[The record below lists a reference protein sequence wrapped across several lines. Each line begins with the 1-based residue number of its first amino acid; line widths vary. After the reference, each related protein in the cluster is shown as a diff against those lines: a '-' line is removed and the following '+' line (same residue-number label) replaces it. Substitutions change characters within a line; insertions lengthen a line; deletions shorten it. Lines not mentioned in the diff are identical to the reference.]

1 LSVNAIS
8 AVRPYEEALLIVAIP
23 KETAAAERRV
33 AVTPDVASRLAQSG
47 FSVLV
52 QGGAGTQAGFLDF
65 AYQAAGASVVV
76 GPRELYDRADL
87 VLKVQRPQYSDELGG
102 DEADLLREGCALIA
116 FLQPM
121 MNPDMVR
128 VLARRR
134 ITAFSMDAIPRISR
148 AQGMD
153 ALSAMSNVGGYKS
166 VLLAASALPKF
177 FPMLMTAAG
186 TIPPAKV
193 LILGAGVAGLQ
204 AIATARRLGAVVSA
218 FDTRAVVKEQV
229 ESLGATFVAAP
240 VHADGEG
247 AGGYAK
253 ELSSEAQARERELIS
268 KSVMES
274 DVVITTAL
282 VPGKRAPILVTEEMV
297 KGMRPGSVIVDL
309 AGEMGGNCELTVPGE
324 TAVKHGV
331 SILAPL
337 NVPSSMPL
345 HSSQLYARTVFA
357 LLTHLVRDGQL
368 QMDMTD
374 EITRSVCI
382 THAGAVV
389 NDAARALVE
398 A

>member
-1 LSVNAIS
+1 
-8 AVRPYEEALLIVAIP
+8 
-23 KETAAAERRV
+23 
-33 AVTPDVASRLAQSG
+33 
-47 FSVLV
+47 
-52 QGGAGTQAGFLDF
+52 
-65 AYQAAGASVVV
+65 
-76 GPRELYDRADL
+76 
-87 VLKVQRPQYSDELGG
+87 
-102 DEADLLREGCALIA
+102 
-116 FLQPM
+116 
-121 MNPDMVR
+121 
-128 VLARRR
+128 
-134 ITAFSMDAIPRISR
+134 
-148 AQGMD
+148 
-153 ALSAMSNVGGYKS
+153 
-166 VLLAASALPKF
+166 LLAASALPKF

-229 ESLGATFVAAP
+229 ESLGATFVAQT

-253 ELSSEAQARERELIS
+253 ELSTEAQARERELIS

-282 VPGKRAPILVTEEMV
+282 VPGKRAPILVTEDMV
-297 KGMRPGSVIVDL
+297 KGMRPGSVIIDL

-368 QMDMTD
+368 QMDMSD

-382 THAGAVV
+382 THAGAIV